1 MRQRLAVS
9 GVFLLVGIM
18 LGTWFARL
26 PDVRDGLGVSYG
38 EFGVI
43 LLAQTVGVIISMQV
57 AGRLTARFG
66 TRAVIRLT
74 SVVVPWF
81 LPLAALMPSALGA
94 ATAMLG
100 WGLVAG
106 LLDVGMTAQ
115 GVRLEQI
122 ARRPILNGLHAVW
135 GAGALTGSVTTVIAE
150 RSDVPVHTQFWI
162 VAGGLAVIALV
173 AGRDLLPETLTVHP
187 PRRRAANSWP
197 RTGWTRSVVILGVLG
212 AAAALCETAVSSWC
226 GIFLQQQRGAPSG
239 LASLG
244 YTAFVLAETAARTVG
259 DRLHRRFGAVTL
271 VRGAM
276 TLTVLGVVLAVAV
289 PSVWLGIIGFALQG
303 CGIAVLVPIISGAV
317 GHGAND
323 DRSSSATSLAIARF
337 STLYYVG
344 VVAGPSLIGWLAQVF
359 GIGTALGLVMIPLA
373 AIGLLARTTAPASRM
388 NDTAYTGREDQRRA
402 A

>member
-1 MRQRLAVS
+1 MRPRLAVS

-43 LLAQTVGVIISMQV
+43 LLAQTVGVLLAMQV

-81 LPLAALMPSALGA
+81 LPLVILMPNALGA
-94 ATAMLG
+94 GAAMLG

-115 GVRLEQI
+115 GVRLEQA
-122 ARRPILNGLHAVW
+122 ARRPILNSLHAVW
-135 GAGALTGSVTTVIAE
+135 GAGALIGSLSTVIAE
-150 RSDVPVHTQFWI
+150 RSGVPVSTHFWI
-162 VAGGLAVIALV
+162 VACGLTLVALA
-173 AGRDLLPETLTVHP
+173 AGRDLLPETLTAHP
-187 PRRRAANSWP
+187 PRQRAAISWL
-197 RTGWTRSVVILGVLG
+197 RTGWTRSVLILGVLG
-212 AAAALCETAVSSWC
+212 AAASLCETAVSSWC
-226 GIFLQQQRGAPSG
+226 GIFLQEQRGAAAG

-259 DRLHRRFGAVTL
+259 DRLHKRFGAVTL

-276 TLTVLGVVLAVAV
+276 ALTVLGVALTVAV
-289 PSVWLGIIGFALQG
+289 PSAWLGITGFALQG

-323 DRSSSATSLAIARF
+323 DSSSSATSLAIARF
-337 STLYYVG
+337 STLYYLG
-344 VVAGPSLIGWLAQVF
+344 VVAGPSLIGWMAQAF
-359 GIGTALGLVMIPLA
+359 GIGTALGLIIVPLA
-373 AIGLLARTTAPASRM
+373 AIGVLARTTAPASRM
-388 NDTAYTGREDQRRA
+388 NDAGHAGQERQRQA